1 MYEAKF
7 NIACHFVGKGDS
19 MMAEKLLKEAEKVCR
34 EALSEDPEVTEDEVD
49 AELAPIRT
57 QQAYL
62 LQLAK
67 KEEAANHIYQSVMRN
82 RSADPALLAVAANN
96 TVCINKE
103 QNIFDS
109 RKRIKM
115 ASIDG
120 LQHKLFVKQRE
131 NMLINQGLFYWHTNQ
146 ADACHVKAKNVL
158 QSNPCSSRALL
169 LLVSQLL
176 KEKQYDRAMAALQ
189 SYCTTDDS
197 ESGEADMRSRDLG
210 VLLALA
216 QLNLR
221 YGVTNQLNSS
231 LKPERALAVARLF
244 SQLLP
249 DSQLHR
255 PGVMSTRIALH
266 MVASA
271 GDDAAESRSDA
282 LAAVSDIIQTALDW
296 YESTNEQ
303 DSRYIQLLDCCAN
316 FLLQQGQ
323 AEFAASLCERQ
334 LTRFDMS
341 PTEDQLLNRQ
351 ALVARLVRAYAQF
364 DRPKAEAACKTL
376 KFKEVISDADVDSM
390 ETAFLYGVKAVKR
403 QGRTTDQPPSAE
415 SKVDAKSHRKLES
428 TPGLAP
434 DGAESELKVTHSRRK
449 KKRPIRLPKN
459 YQPGVMPDPDRWL
472 PRRERANYR
481 GKRRD
486 KRHQPARGP
495 QGQIS
500 GGAEWDAS
508 ARSPKT
514 NVPSSP
520 QSTDAT
526 GSTPKQVSAAVRQ
539 QQHRKGRRKG
549 R

>member
-7 NIACHFVGKGDS
+7 NIACHFVGRGDS
-19 MMAEKLLKEAEKVCR
+19 TMAEKLLREAEKVCR

-158 QSNPCSSRALL
+158 QSNPRSSRALL

-189 SYCTTDDS
+189 GYCATDVS
-197 ESGEADMRSRDLG
+197 ESGQADMRSRDLG

-244 SQLLP
+244 SHLLP

-255 PGVMSTRIALH
+255 PGVISTRIALH

-303 DSRYIQLLDCCAN
+303 DSRYTQLLDCCAN

-341 PTEDQLLNRQ
+341 PTQDQLPNRQ

-415 SKVDAKSHRKLES
+415 SKVDIKSDRKLVS
-428 TPGLAP
+428 TPGRASG
-434 DGAESELKVTHSRRK
+434 GAESELKVTHSRRK

-486 KRHQPARGP
+486 KRHQPTRGP

-526 GSTPKQVSAAVRQ
+526 GLAPKQVSAAARQ